1 MPTETTEAAPKAH
14 VKLNRSIAEEAVE
27 PTVPTVSLRDKFI
40 KKKRRV
46 EDRQLFMDGE
56 ETTIKVQALTQKQ
69 LDDLYASHPKR
80 RNKDVDTS
88 LGANSETFPPDLFA
102 TSILDPKLDAEEW
115 HTIWTS
121 PEWSPGE
128 LGHLLDIVM
137 NVTSRGFD
145 PPFGARG

>member
-1 MPTETTEAAPKAH
+1 MPTETEAAPKPH

-27 PTVPTVSLRDKFI
+27 PAVPTVSLRDKFI
-40 KKKRRV
+40 KKKKRV
-46 EDRQLFMDGE
+46 EERQLFMDGE

-69 LDDLYASHPKR
+69 LDDLYAQHPKR
-80 RNKDVDTS
+80 RNKEVDNS
-88 LGANSETFPPDLFA
+88 LGANSENFPPSLFA
-102 TSILDPKLDAEEW
+102 TAILDPKLDEEEW